1 MSEIVLPGKVSD
13 FMNIG
18 MAAAWRG
25 DVEAIGHILEQKP
38 EWITRVG
45 AHGRTMLWE
54 ASRRGKFEMV
64 KYLAERGSDIDA
76 RGTHYTPYFVEVS
89 CYCIARHRGHG
100 GVARFLLK
108 QGAAM
113 DIHTAAFLGDIAAVE
128 DALEHRPDSLND
140 GHPQHV
146 MVDAKDGGPRYYTAP
161 AAWATPLCY
170 ALRGAGIEA
179 SEYLI
184 RNGAR
189 IRGNKAAL
197 FKAADD
203 DHEKLRLLIENGAD
217 PQKLPPIYSDDGE
230 LSSLTPRTAA
240 ENRKAASE
248 RLVYL
253 CRGDRGGNPVQLEQ
267 LVKLGADVDFRD
279 RKGKTALHR
288 ASKSGFVKS
297 MRVLLDHGAAVDA
310 EDPYGETPLFDA
322 VRSTI
327 KRADRK
333 MEAVRILLD
342 AGADPLHTNRKGETP
357 QRVAERRGVS
367 DLIDALGREP

>member
-1 MSEIVLPGKVSD
+1 MSEIVLPGKISD
-13 FMNIG
+13 FMKIG
-18 MAAAWRG
+18 VAAAGRG
-25 DVEAIGHILEQKP
+25 DVEAVGDILEQRP
-38 EWITRVG
+38 EWITQVG
-45 AHGRTMLWE
+45 AHRRTMLWE
-54 ASRRGKFEMV
+54 AARPGKLETV
-64 KYLAERGSDIDA
+64 KYLAERGADIDA

-108 QGAAM
+108 RGAGM
-113 DIHTAAFLGDIAAVE
+113 DIHTTAFLGDIATVE
-128 DALEHRPDSLND
+128 DALERRPDSLND

-146 MVDAKDGGPRYYTAP
+146 MRDAKDGGPRYYAAP

-184 RNGAR
+184 RKGSR
-189 IRGNKAAL
+189 IRGNEAAL
-197 FKAADD
+197 FTAADD

-217 PQKLPPIYSDDGE
+217 PQKLPPIYSDGGG
-230 LSSLTPRTAA
+230 LSSLAPRTAA

-253 CRGDRGGNPVQLEQ
+253 CRGDRGGNPLQLEQ
-267 LVKLGADVDFRD
+267 LLRLGADVDFRD

-310 EDPYGETPLFDA
+310 EDLQGDT
-322 VRSTI
+322 RT
-327 KRADRK
+327 
-333 MEAVRILLD
+333 
-342 AGADPLHTNRKGETP
+342 
-357 QRVAERRGVS
+357 
-367 DLIDALGREP
+367 